1 MKKFIIAAVV
11 ILLLTPLGLLA
22 PGTAWGE
29 WGLEEIKSKI
39 GFVPAGMKQFSE
51 IVKAI
56 LPDYSLPGF
65 DKNFFQLSLGYIF
78 SAIVGIGI
86 IFIVYKIFERVMVK
100 NGEFRREDHQ

>member
-1 MKKFIIAAVV
+1 MRKLLIPAIV
-11 ILLLTPLGLLA
+11 IVLLTPLGLLA

-29 WGLEEIKSKI
+29 WGLDEIKSKI

-51 IVKAI
+51 IIKAI

-65 DKNFFQLSLGYIF
+65 DKNFFQLSVGYIF

-86 IFIVYKIFERVMVK
+86 ILVVYKIFERIMVR
-100 NGEFRREDHQ
+100 NGELHRENHQ